1 MVETQLM
8 PNVKTAVSLEQ
19 NLFLRAEEFA
29 QSQKVSRSRVVAL
42 ALEEY
47 LQRQENLALL
57 EKINASYE
65 DKPDSEEEKHLRAAQ
80 RSFLKVADRW

>member
-1 MVETQLM
+1 MSKIM
-8 PNVKTAVSLEQ
+8 PSVKTAISLER

-29 QSQKVSRSRVVAL
+29 NSQKVSRSRVVAL

-47 LQRQENLALL
+47 LRRQENLALL
-57 EKINASYE
+57 ERINASY
-65 DKPDSEEEKHLRAAQ
+65 DDTPDPEEEKHLKAAQ